1 MKLRSITLL
10 ALLCALSNCVSA
22 NIGLPTLEEL
32 LNAFIATYAKESR
45 YLKKS
50 VTSITH
56 IDELP
61 PGAQLGY
68 AGNNIG
74 YYYFFPKT
82 WRDLSEP
89 EKEMVYKD
97 PRLKAFI
104 ISSRNATRYPAD
116 NAEPNPHQKTP
127 SFPVNGF
134 LPSTENTSQVRTAGR
149 TNPTSAVPP
158 KKSPPIVIE
167 IPADELI
174 KDVRYDVFIERIK

>member
-10 ALLCALSNCVSA
+10 ALLCAFSNFASA

-50 VTSITH
+50 VTSITQ

-89 EKEMVYKD
+89 EKEMVYND

-116 NAEPNPHQKTP
+116 NAVPNPKQKTP

-134 LPSTENTSQVRTAGR
+134 LPSTENTSQAGTAGR
-149 TNPTSAVPP
+149 TNPTPEVPP

-167 IPADELI
+167 IPAEELI
-174 KDVRYDVFIERIK
+174 TDARYDVFIERIK